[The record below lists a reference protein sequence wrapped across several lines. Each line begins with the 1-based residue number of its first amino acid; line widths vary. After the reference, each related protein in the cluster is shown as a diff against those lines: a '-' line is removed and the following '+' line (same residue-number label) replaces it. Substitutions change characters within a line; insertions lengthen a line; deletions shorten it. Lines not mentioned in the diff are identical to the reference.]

1 VLALLALA
9 GCAAH
14 RPLPP
19 PEPRPAPGYD
29 ARIDSLD
36 AVDPIHLRGRRIAID
51 PGHGGWFRGS
61 LGVHGLAE
69 ADVNLG
75 VALYLEELL
84 EARGAIVFMTRSTS
98 QDFLS
103 PADSTLRADLAERM
117 RLANRFEPELFV
129 SIHHNADAGS
139 RHDVNET
146 QTYYRLGDTGASLDA
161 AESVHR
167 FLVRNLGI
175 RAHRILPGNYSVL
188 RNSNAPAILTESS
201 YLTNPDVEARLA
213 LPEKQRLEAE
223 ALYLG
228 IAHYFAR
235 GAPVIE
241 SFGANW
247 TPDEYQEMRKS
258 LTTQTVW
265 QVFQVAAPVLEARV
279 AGAFDWA
286 ELRLDGTP
294 VPLERH
300 DGRLIGRPRG
310 VLANGIHE
318 AVLDVRLAGAA
329 AARPAR
335 FTFEIDRHLAEV
347 RAEPWPAFAPPAGRP
362 LGVRF
367 SLLDDLGAAVPDSIP
382 LLITRAGAL
391 DTTVIARDGIAWLYL
406 PDARPGTLAFDVRA
420 RQWPTYELQEPRR
433 ASATLAADPGPG
445 TAWTGFLALRDS
457 TGSRPLTAAPGTA
470 DPQRRVTWLNRD
482 GFAVLTTDSTGAP
495 LALRLAGYRRAASS
509 DGIDAAPAYV
519 AIAAGV
525 LHGRR
530 IVLDPD
536 GGGDGSG
543 GVGPSGTR
551 AAHVNLRVARIL
563 RGFLEAA
570 GAEVRLTR
578 DGDDALSDIE
588 RVKISESFGAERY
601 LRIGHRAEPARLG
614 HFFSSSGGK
623 AWARRTAATLE
634 RFGIAKP
641 AVGDD
646 AQYPLQQTS
655 CPALYVSAA
664 RIDQAAAEDA
674 LLAPGALRAEAY
686 ALYVAILREW
696 ATDAP
701 FAIDSLFVRD
711 ADGRPVAGAAVTL
724 GDALMLESDAA
735 GRVRFART
743 EPGPMEASVADSRV
757 TTRMILLD
765 STQGAILTGPRGR

>member
-1 VLALLALA
+1 
-9 GCAAH
+9 
-14 RPLPP
+14 
-19 PEPRPAPGYD
+19 
-29 ARIDSLD
+29 
-36 AVDPIHLRGRRIAID
+36 
-51 PGHGGWFRGS
+51 
-61 LGVHGLAE
+61 
-69 ADVNLG
+69 
-75 VALYLEELL
+75 
-84 EARGAIVFMTRSTS
+84 MRS
-98 QDFLS
+98 
-103 PADSTLRADLAERM
+103 
-117 RLANRFEPELFV
+117 
-129 SIHHNADAGS
+129 G
-139 RHDVNET
+139 
-146 QTYYRLGDTGASLDA
+146 
-161 AESVHR
+161 
-167 FLVRNLGI
+167 
-175 RAHRILPGNYSVL
+175 
-188 RNSNAPAILTESS
+188 
-201 YLTNPDVEARLA
+201 
-213 LPEKQRLEAE
+213 
-223 ALYLG
+223 
-228 IAHYFAR
+228 
-235 GAPVIE
+235 
-241 SFGANW
+241 
-247 TPDEYQEMRKS
+247 
-258 LTTQTVW
+258 
-265 QVFQVAAPVLEARV
+265 
-279 AGAFDWA
+279 
-286 ELRLDGTP
+286 
-294 VPLERH
+294 
-300 DGRLIGRPRG
+300 
-310 VLANGIHE
+310 
-318 AVLDVRLAGAA
+318 
-329 AARPAR
+329 
-335 FTFEIDRHLAEV
+335 
-347 RAEPWPAFAPPAGRP
+347 
-362 LGVRF
+362 
-367 SLLDDLGAAVPDSIP
+367 
-382 LLITRAGAL
+382 
-391 DTTVIARDGIAWLYL
+391 
-406 PDARPGTLAFDVRA
+406 
-420 RQWPTYELQEPRR
+420 
-433 ASATLAADPGPG
+433 
-445 TAWTGFLALRDS
+445 
-457 TGSRPLTAAPGTA
+457 
-470 DPQRRVTWLNRD
+470 
-482 GFAVLTTDSTGAP
+482 
-495 LALRLAGYRRAASS
+495 
-509 DGIDAAPAYV
+509 
-519 AIAAGV
+519 
-525 LHGRR
+525 
-530 IVLDPD
+530 VLDPD